1 MSTAVSPHGWL
12 PPFRQAGLVL
22 LGSAA
27 LLWSGWTT
35 RAVTDLQNRRI
46 VTVRLAGMIEEFV
59 AAEARAQHNPQEA
72 QARLALYL
80 KGMEAVVDK
89 LGKDGTTIL
98 VAEAVI
104 SGSAPDYSPNVK
116 ADLDLWMTSHGAH

>member
-1 MSTAVSPHGWL
+1 MSGASSSRAWL
-12 PPFRQAGLVL
+12 PSLRQAGLVL

-46 VTVRLAGMIEEFV
+46 VTVKLGAMIEEFV
-59 AAEARAQHNPQEA
+59 AAEARAQRNPQEA

-80 KGMEAVVDK
+80 KGMEAVVDR

-104 SGSAPDYSPNVK
+104 SGSAPDYSPKVK
-116 ADLDLWMTSHGAH
+116 ADLDLWMTAHGAH